1 MLFSRYLAII
11 PLFCAALLASS
22 KLLACPGA
30 DGEALQWLDRMSQ
43 SLRKLSYYGVVT
55 LRQGPELEVMQ
66 VWHSVEEGASSG
78 HLARLTGQGG
88 QVSRDDHPLE
98 CVHPG
103 QQLLRVGD
111 QMRDGD
117 CGLAEHYRFNVIES
131 RPVAERDTVG
141 ILVEPR
147 DMYRFGY
154 RLAIDRE
161 TGLLLQSET
170 LGHRDKPLE
179 SLAFT
184 RVAYEAVQPR
194 AGDAKVLHPAAHPHP
209 GEVSVDYPV
218 QRPWTVTWLPRGFTL
233 TDSPARTSGR
243 RSYTDGLAVFSVFL
257 EDLDR
262 DIRPGE
268 GVVRRGSTIS
278 YTRGM
283 RLSERPVLIT
293 VVGEVPVNTA
303 RMVADTVRWVQ

>member
-1 MLFSRYLAII
+1 MFSRHLAII
-11 PLFCAALLASS
+11 PLLCAALLASS

-30 DGEALQWLDRMSQ
+30 DREALQWLDRMSH
-43 SLRKLSYYGVVT
+43 SLRKLSYHGVVT
-55 LRQGPELEVMQ
+55 LRQGEELEVMQ
-66 VWHSVEEGASSG
+66 VWHSVDGSASSG

-103 QQLLRVGD
+103 QQLLRVGEA
-111 QMRDGD
+111 MRDGE
-117 CGLAEHYRFNVIES
+117 CGLAELYRFSVIES
-131 RPVAERDTVG
+131 RPVAGRDTVG

-170 LGHRDKPLE
+170 LGNRDKPLE
-179 SLAFT
+179 NLAFT
-184 RVAYEAVQPR
+184 RVVYEAEQPH
-194 AGDAKVLHPAAHPHP
+194 AGDAHVLHLAAHPHP
-209 GEVSVDYPV
+209 RDVSVDFPV

-233 TDSPARTSGR
+233 TDAPARKSGR

-268 GVVRRGSTIS
+268 GVVRRGSTTS
-278 YTRGM
+278 YTRGR

>member
-1 MLFSRYLAII
+1 MFYRHLTII
-11 PLFCAALLASS
+11 PLLFTVVLTSS

-30 DGEALQWLDRMSQ
+30 EMEALQWLDTMSK
-43 SLRKLSYYGVVT
+43 SLRNLSYYGVVT
-55 LRQGPELEVMQ
+55 LRQDGDVEIMQ
-66 VWHSVEEGASSG
+66 VWHTVDGSASSG
-78 HLARLTGQGG
+78 HLAKLTGQGA
-88 QVSRDDHPLE
+88 QVTRDDHPLE

-103 QQLLRVGD
+103 QRLLRLGD
-111 QMRDGD
+111 ELRDGD
-117 CGLAEHYRFNVIES
+117 CGLAEYYRFSVIES
-131 RPVAERDTVG
+131 RPVAGRDTVR

-154 RLAIDRE
+154 RIAIDRE

-179 SLAFT
+179 NLEFT
-184 RVAYEAVQPR
+184 RVAYEAVHPR
-194 AGDAKVLHPAAHPHP
+194 AGDADVRHMAEHPRP
-209 GEVSVDYPV
+209 GEVSVDFPV
-218 QRPWTVTWLPRGFTL
+218 QGPWAVTWLPHGFTL

-257 EDLDR
+257 EDLQQDV
-262 DIRPGE
+262 RPGE
-268 GVVRRGSTIS
+268 GVVRRGSTTS

-303 RMVADTVRWVQ
+303 RMVADAVRWVQ